1 MNTTGS
7 RAQVMHGT
15 AKHTS
20 GGLTKKDLKYNKQGK
35 IVSKKLSRRA
45 KKEKR
50 LSKSGYTT
58 KKGSF
63 GAFKDGKCVYKGTS
77 KRKSKRKS
85 KRSSRKRISKR
96 ISKRN
101 SKRNSKRRSR
111 RRVSKRNTR
120 RRSKQRNSRRRRTK
134 LTGGMNSTPGNP
146 IEQLGDVLTRGNE
159 ATESEL
165 RPQYPSPQDES
176 TADAWDDATQ
186 IGVEAAKQDRLLT
199 EQLADPEH
207 ISSNPP
213 MEPPPL
219 VKMLSANPPSEIMT
233 DDGAAAAAATEV
245 GEEYDVDAA
254 ELDMEGDMEGD
265 TSGPPPVFDESDLMA
280 PSSPLPD
287 SISKDPVAV
296 ASLTPIYNNGD
307 IPAPDWWKRAAKK
320 EQ

>member
-58 KKGSF
+58 QKGSF
-63 GAFKDGKCVYKGTS
+63 GAFKDGKCVYKGT
-77 KRKSKRKS
+77 SKRKS

-134 LTGGMNSTPGNP
+134 LTGGMNSTPGTT
-146 IEQLGDVLTRGNE
+146 IEQLGDALTRGNL
-159 ATESEL
+159 AKNSE
-165 RPQYPSPQDES
+165 RRSQYPSPQDES

-199 EQLADPEH
+199 EQLADPEY

-219 VKMLSANPPSEIMT
+219 VKMLSA
-233 DDGAAAAAATEV
+233 
-245 GEEYDVDAA
+245 
-254 ELDMEGDMEGD
+254 
-265 TSGPPPVFDESDLMA
+265 F
-280 PSSPLPD
+280 
-287 SISKDPVAV
+287 
-296 ASLTPIYNNGD
+296 
-307 IPAPDWWKRAAKK
+307 AKK
-320 EQ
+320 KN